1 MALDFESNPLSEA
14 TVGTPSPSN
23 MPMGKPIAMSRKSI
37 LREAPARLRRNLP
50 VRLALVMASSAFL
63 SGIAV
68 VLWHRRSLQEMQD
81 ALQSGEEEPSGRF
94 IREEQEPDELDEFI

>member
-1 MALDFESNPLSEA
+1 MAFDSESKPTSEA
-14 TVGTPSPSN
+14 TGGTASPSHT
-23 MPMGKPIAMSRKSI
+23 PMGKPFAMNRKSI

-81 ALQSGEEEPSGRF
+81 ALLSGEEEATGRSSG
-94 IREEQEPDELDEFI
+94 EESDEPDEFI